1 MARFRD
7 AFRSWRVAVMI
18 PLGFASGLPNPL
30 TGSTLNAWMEA
41 TGVSLTTI
49 GIFSLVG
56 LPYNFKFL
64 WAPLVDRFAL
74 PWLGRRR
81 GWMLVTQIAL
91 LVAVGVL
98 GTLEPRAAPV
108 ALASMAFVVTF
119 LSASQD
125 IVSDAYRTDTLHP
138 EERGSGTAVF
148 VTGYRIALIASG
160 AGALTLSDYVSWKAV
175 YWLMAALMLVGVTGT
190 LLAPTPTQQPRPPR
204 TLREAVVDPLLEFI
218 RRDGVIGVLLVVALY
233 KIGDAVASHMLTP
246 FLQRMDFSRTEI
258 GVIQKGLGLVATI
271 VGALVGGGFLARW
284 GLRRSLIV
292 FGILQ
297 AGANVLYASIAVV
310 GKSHTLLVVAITVD
324 NVCGGLGTAAFVA
337 FLMSLC
343 DSRFTAFQYALL
355 SSLGSLG
362 GRLLGAAGGWIA
374 ERWGWITFFAV
385 TIVMAV
391 PAIVLLFRIPIADE
405 GEPGEEES
413 R

>member
-30 TGSTLNAWMEA
+30 TGSTLTAWMKSVD
-41 TGVSLTTI
+41 VSLTTI
-49 GIFSLVG
+49 GVFALVS

-81 GWMLVTQIAL
+81 GWMLLTQLSI

-108 ALASMAFVVTF
+108 ALATMAFVVTF

-125 IVSDAYRTDTLHP
+125 IVSDAYRTDTLWP
-138 EERGSGTAVF
+138 AERGSGTALF
-148 VTGYRIALIASG
+148 VAAYRVALIASG
-160 AGALTLSDYVSWKAV
+160 AGALILSDHVSWKAV
-175 YWLMAALMLVGVTGT
+175 YWVMASLMLVGVAGT

-204 TLREAVVDPLLEFI
+204 TLREAVFEPLREFL
-218 RRDGVIGVLLVVALY
+218 RRDGVIGVLVVVALY
-233 KIGDAVASHMLTP
+233 KVGDAIASHMLTP
-246 FLQRMDFSRTEI
+246 FLMDVGFSRTEI
-258 GVIQKGLGLVATI
+258 GAIQKGLGLGATI
-271 VGALVGGGFLARW
+271 VGALLGGGFIARW

-297 AGANVLYASIAVV
+297 AVANVLYATVAVV
-310 GKSHTLLVVAITVD
+310 GKSHALLVTAIAVD
-324 NVCGGLGTAAFVA
+324 NLCGGLGTAAFVA

-343 DSRFTAFQYALL
+343 DARFTAFQYALL
-355 SSLGSLG
+355 SSLGSVA
-362 GRLLGAAGGWIA
+362 GRLLGAVGGYIA
-374 ERWGWITFFAV
+374 ERWGWVAFFMITIAA
-385 TIVMAV
+385 AV
-391 PAIVLLFRIPIADE
+391 PAIALLFRIPVRED
-405 GEPGEEES
+405 GEPAPQAG
-413 R
+413 